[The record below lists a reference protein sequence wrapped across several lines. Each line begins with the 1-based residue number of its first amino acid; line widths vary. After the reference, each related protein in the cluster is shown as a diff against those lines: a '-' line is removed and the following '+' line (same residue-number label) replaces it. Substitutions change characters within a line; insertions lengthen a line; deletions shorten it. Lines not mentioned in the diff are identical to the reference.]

1 MSTNISVSNS
11 EQQNCEHIL
20 RLLHILGEDCRVIET
35 TSLVGNKIE
44 KGCLIT
50 LNIFEN
56 KNKLK
61 SIWENIKKKGNYKCA
76 HLKIDSVFSGCINNY
91 LYANFCNN

>member
-20 RLLHILGEDCRVIET
+20 KSLHILGEDCRVIET
-35 TSLVGNKIE
+35 ISLVGNKIE

-50 LNIFEN
+50 LNIFE
-56 KNKLK
+56 K
-61 SIWENIKKKGNYKCA
+61 
-76 HLKIDSVFSGCINNY
+76 
-91 LYANFCNN
+91 